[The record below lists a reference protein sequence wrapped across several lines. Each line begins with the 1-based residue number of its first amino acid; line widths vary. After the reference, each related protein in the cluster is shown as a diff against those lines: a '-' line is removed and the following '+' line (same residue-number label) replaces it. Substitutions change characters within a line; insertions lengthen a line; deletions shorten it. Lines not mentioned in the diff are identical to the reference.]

1 MIKAVKKFL
10 RTHLVNENHPSV
22 MYFQLLRYDRIYR
35 KQQERH
41 QRMTYSEMEAE
52 IGTRFMKTFG
62 RPLNWDNPQTYNE
75 KLNVSKLYMPSPLK
89 TRLADKVAVRE
100 WIREKIGDEYL
111 IPLLGVYDS
120 FDDIDFDTLPDKFV
134 IKCSHDSGSYTLV
147 KDKSKLNMK
156 MLRHKYKSFM
166 KRNYGWFS
174 LEMHYRDIK
183 PKIIIEQ
190 FIDNAAVNDYRF
202 YCFDG
207 KPYYC
212 AVDFYDNMHSRN
224 ARNIYD
230 MNWEIQPFIL
240 QYPNYTGQTER
251 PENFD
256 ELKEIALKLAEG
268 FGHVRVDL
276 YPAGGKI
283 YFAEMTFAHAGGFQ
297 KWIPD
302 EWDYTL
308 GSLWTFDNTVRR
320 KILSERT
327 KP

>member
-10 RTHLVNENHPSV
+10 RTHLVNENHPAV
-22 MYFQLLRYDRIYR
+22 MYFQLLRYDRIYSKVQKR
-35 KQQERH
+35 HER
-41 QRMTYSEMEAE
+41 MSYAEMESE
-52 IGTRFMKTFG
+52 LSEKFMKTFG

-75 KLNVSKLYMPSPLK
+75 KLNVSKLYMPSALK
-89 TRLADKVAVRE
+89 TRLADKIAVRE

-120 FDDIDFDTLPDKFV
+120 FDDIDFDSLPDKFV
-134 IKCSHDSGSYTLV
+134 IKCSHDSGSYTIV
-147 KDKSKLNMK
+147 KDKSKLNIR
-156 MLRHKYKSFM
+156 MLRQKYKIFM
-166 KRNYGWFS
+166 KRNYGWYS

-183 PKIIIEQ
+183 PKIVIEQ

-212 AVDFYDNMHSRN
+212 AVDFYDNLHKRN

-230 MNWEIQPFIL
+230 MNWDIQPFIL
-240 QYPNYTGQTER
+240 QYPNYTGQIKR

-256 ELKEIALKLAEG
+256 ELKKIALRLAEG

-283 YFAEMTFAHAGGFQ
+283 YFAEMTFTHAGGFQ
-297 KWIPD
+297 KLIPD
-302 EWDYTL
+302 EWDYKL

-327 KP
+327 HP